1 MLKALKCCLILAGL
15 LLMVIPQCGQSQSH
29 NAAAKAEF
37 TQGQAAMKKSEFV
50 PAAAAFR
57 KAVELDPDYAEAH
70 TQFIFAS
77 FRARK
82 PEEEPTARQELQQLY
97 QRWAEQHPTNAILQL
112 KLGDLCG
119 KEKGKAEPYYR
130 KAVALDPKLAQG
142 FMELSLIAEVR
153 GDNEQRRAFLKQ
165 AAEAAP
171 ADPSYLFYYSNAMRE
186 HDPAQYRKL
195 TQELLKRFPQDSRA
209 AQALYWLAFETA
221 EVQEKRA
228 ILEQLRRDFPLSKF
242 SWSHSGM
249 DQLFDIYVEQ
259 EPERALAL
267 AEELAKLDPKDKSW
281 AAKAALQQNVMKA
294 RVLIREG
301 KFAEA
306 AALLESTA
314 APRYT
319 NVTALHLTKAEAYER
334 GGDLSKGF
342 ASLAKVAATEPTDA
356 LLKALNQYG
365 TKLGKTAAQI
375 AAELWRLRDEQAKPF
390 KEFALAKYTGAGT
403 TSLADYRG
411 KVVLVDFWYPTCGP
425 CRGEFPNLQKALEK
439 YGTQGFVILAI
450 NVEPPEDEMVLPYLK
465 QNRYGFIPL
474 KSNWEWAKENYAVRG
489 APTNFLIDRAG
500 RVVFK
505 PGVIRGADAHRT
517 FELQIE
523 ALLKQGAAGSQ

>member
-1 MLKALKCCLILAGL
+1 MLKNLKPCLVLLAL
-15 LLMVIPQCGQSQSH
+15 LLPAAPNFGQDPSNQ
-29 NAAAKAEF
+29 AAAKAEF
-37 TQGQAAMKKSEFV
+37 AQGQAALKKSEFAA
-50 PAAAAFR
+50 AAAAFR
-57 KAVELDPDYAEAH
+57 KAIELDPDSAEAH
-70 TQFIFAS
+70 TQFISAS
-77 FRARK
+77 FRAGK
-82 PEEEPTARQELQQLY
+82 PEDEPAVRQELRQLY
-97 QRWAEQHPTNAILQL
+97 QRWAEQHPTKAILQL

-119 KEKGKAEPYYR
+119 NEKGKAEPYYR
-130 KAVALDPKLAQG
+130 KAVALDPKLARG

-153 GDNEQRRAFLKQ
+153 GENEQRRAYLKQ

-171 ADPSYLFYYSNAMRE
+171 ADPSFLFYYTQAVRE

-209 AQALYWLAFETA
+209 AQALYWLAFETT
-221 EVQEKRA
+221 EVKEKRA
-228 ILEQLRRDFPLSKF
+228 ILEQLRRDFPLNKF

-267 AEELAKLDPKDKSW
+267 AEELAKFDPKDKEW

-294 RVLIREG
+294 RALLGEG

-314 APRYT
+314 TPRYT
-319 NVTALHLTKAEAYER
+319 NVTALHLTKAEAYDRAGE
-334 GGDLSKGF
+334 LAKGF
-342 ASLAKVAATEPTDA
+342 DILAKVAAQEPTDA

-365 TKLGKTAAQI
+365 TKLGKTTAQI
-375 AAELWRLRDEQAKPF
+375 EAELWRLRDAQAALF
-390 KEFALAKYTGAGT
+390 KEFALAKYTGTGT
-403 TSLADYRG
+403 ASLADYRG

-425 CRGEFPNLQKALEK
+425 CRGEFPNLQKALAK
-439 YGTQGFVILAI
+439 YGPQGFVILAI

-465 QNRYGFIPL
+465 HNGYGFIPL
-474 KSNWEWAKENYAVRG
+474 KSNWDWAKENYAVRG

-505 PGVIRGADAHRT
+505 PRVIRGADAHRT

-523 ALLKQGAAGSQ
+523 ALLKQTAGSAQ